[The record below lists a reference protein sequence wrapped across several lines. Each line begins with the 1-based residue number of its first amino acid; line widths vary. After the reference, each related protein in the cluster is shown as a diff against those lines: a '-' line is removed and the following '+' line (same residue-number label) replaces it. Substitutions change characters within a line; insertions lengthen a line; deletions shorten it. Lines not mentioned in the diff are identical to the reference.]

1 MSKAEAQRMVAAIL
15 NDPIPWYK
23 QSSAVPS
30 RVMENNE
37 DIRHSLFALGQL
49 KENLPDAKYSPVTW
63 EEAQALFSTPAA
75 IAAAQASTDMYSW
88 SVVCMLMITKIA
100 RKFGDGK
107 AGVVVVAAKQIM
119 GLDPDGTKT
128 PCSLFLSA
136 KDCPPAEVEMKDIEQ
151 QKIGLVADAG
161 VVVEYQVSYWKRK
174 D

>member
-1 MSKAEAQRMVAAIL
+1 MSREEARRMVAAIM

-23 QSSAVPS
+23 QSSSVPS
-30 RVMENNE
+30 RSMDTNE
-37 DIRHSLFALGQL
+37 DIRNSLFALGQL

-63 EEAQALFSTPAA
+63 EEAQAIFSTPAA

-88 SVVCMLMITKIA
+88 SAVCMLMITQIA
-100 RKFGDGK
+100 RTSGNGK
-107 AGVVVVAAKQIM
+107 AGLVVLAAKQIM

-128 PCSLFLSA
+128 PCTMLLSA
-136 KDCPPAEVEMKDIEQ
+136 KDCPPTEVEMKDMER

-161 VVVEYQVSYWKRK
+161 VVVEYQVSYWKKK